1 MSAAVEQLRALHR
14 PSTAVL
20 RPELVDIADAIQ
32 SQLIGLAEDP
42 TVERCEAVA
51 ANLDGARRAVLRVRE
66 SLSAAQEVP
75 HEGYL

>member
-1 MSAAVEQLRALHR
+1 MSAVVDQLKALYR
-14 PSTAVL
+14 PDAGVSHSG
-20 RPELVDIADAIQ
+20 LVNVADALQ

-51 ANLDGARRAVLRVRE
+51 ANLDGARRAVLRVQE
-66 SLSAAQEVP
+66 SLAAAQEVP